1 MPRIPKKIRFA
12 WALTG
17 SGHDLEEC
25 LEFLMGLED
34 VDVFLSR
41 AVEEVLVMYK
51 YTERLR
57 RAKIRMFRDSTASAV
72 PVGQFYENNYH
83 TLVVAPA
90 TSNTVA
96 KCVAGI
102 SDTLVTNVFAQAGKC
117 KIPIIVYACDTKPVV
132 ITPAPGQMVTVYPR
146 EIDLECSRKIGEFES
161 TTLTTN
167 MDELIS
173 AVLDRI
179 KCLNESCS

>member
-1 MPRIPKKIRFA
+1 MK
-12 WALTG
+12 
-17 SGHDLEEC
+17 EC
-25 LEFLMGLED
+25 LDFLLELENI
-34 VDVFLSR
+34 DVFLSK

-51 YTERLR
+51 YIERLR
-57 RAKIRMFRDSTASAV
+57 NAGVRMFHDSTASAV
-72 PVGQFYENNYH
+72 PVGQFYEGNYH

-117 KIPIIVYACDTKPVV
+117 RIPIIVYACDTEPVV

-146 EIDLECSRKIGEFES
+146 EIDLECAQKIGEFQDTS
-161 TTLTTN
+161 LTTN
-167 MDELIS
+167 MKELQQ
-173 AVLDRI
+173 AVLHRI
-179 KCLNESCS
+179 ECLNASSS

>member
-1 MPRIPKKIRFA
+1 MTRRYETARFA

-17 SGHDLEEC
+17 SGHDLKEC
-25 LEFLMGLED
+25 LDFLVQLEG
-34 VDVFLSR
+34 VDVFLSK

-51 YTERLR
+51 FIDRLR
-57 RAKIRMFRDSTASAV
+57 NAGIRMFHDSTASAV
-72 PVGQFYENNYH
+72 PVGQFYEGNYH

-117 KIPIIVYACDTKPVV
+117 RIPVIVYACDTEPVV
-132 ITPAPGQMVTVYPR
+132 NTPAPGKMVTVYPR
-146 EIDLECSRKIGEFES
+146 EVDLGCARKIGEFEH

-167 MDELIS
+167 MEELRR
-173 AVLDRI
+173 AVSHRVE
-179 KCLNESCS
+179 CLTESSS

>member
-1 MPRIPKKIRFA
+1 MSRRYNTARFA

-17 SGHDLEEC
+17 SGHDLKEC
-25 LEFLMGLED
+25 LDFLLELENI
-34 VDVFLSR
+34 DVFLSK

-51 YTERLR
+51 YIERLR
-57 RAKIRMFRDSTASAV
+57 NAGVRMFHDSTASAV
-72 PVGQFYENNYH
+72 PVGQFYEGNYH

-117 KIPIIVYACDTKPVV
+117 RIPIIVYACDTEPVV

-146 EIDLECSRKIGEFES
+146 EIDLECAQKIGEFQDTS
-161 TTLTTN
+161 LTTN
-167 MDELIS
+167 MKELQQ
-173 AVLDRI
+173 AVLQRI
-179 KCLNESCS
+179 ECLNVSSS